1 VKLSQRLLVITAVP
15 LAFILSLIFGVAQ
28 MHDRVVSAEYF
39 AERSDLVILQA
50 QTLARAL
57 ERAESSIKEYTFSGD
72 VKLAIPYRQAAADI
86 PDEADRLKQLV
97 NEDEQAEAAAQRL
110 ARLAGAILHSL
121 SRVRTLQTSGNIN
134 RLRGALLASSRLDD
148 EFGARLDWFMA
159 HERQAATIHENLLQQ
174 AWYQFDILL
183 GGGAIAACLLTLAL
197 MGLVGRNMA
206 RRIALL
212 GKQAERFAG
221 SGEVGP
227 ALGGRDEVAQVDEAF
242 HAMAAVLRER
252 QATLAMYMLLAQHAR
267 EAMFFVRAS
276 DLQILEAN
284 AAAEAMYGY
293 SRAELL
299 SMRVTDL
306 RDQGDL
312 ASLERSIAAAESG
325 GVTYEARNRR
335 KDGTIF
341 PVEVSAQGAVV
352 GGQRILVGIVRDV
365 TERKQF
371 ERERQRYFDL
381 SLDPMAIGRLDGRL
395 LRVNAA
401 FAASLGMSEA
411 DLLATPFVKLVH
423 RADRKRLL
431 ALVRQLAAGAHV
443 AGAEARILCSDGTYK
458 DMVWD
463 AVPAGDGELVYAVG
477 RDVTQQK
484 AAQAALAL
492 ARDRAT
498 EASLLK
504 SQFLASM
511 SHEIR
516 TPMNGVI
523 GMTELLL
530 STALSPEQTEY
541 ATAIRESGA
550 ALLAIINEI
559 LDFSKLEAGKL
570 DLDVTEFSP
579 SAVAEG
585 VVDLLASQ
593 ARQKGLAMQSYVAPS
608 VPRSVRGD
616 AGRVRQVLM
625 NLVGNAIKFT
635 DAGSVTLRVSRA
647 PTKGDELT
655 LTFSVSDTG
664 VGIPAGARAR
674 LFEPFVQ
681 ADSSFSRRV
690 GGTGLGLSIC
700 KRLVELMRGEIGF
713 ESEEG
718 IGSTFTFSLPF
729 AKAAAPVGD
738 SFRTELRGCRAL
750 VVDDDPV
757 AREII
762 SAYLTS
768 WGTQADCAGGE
779 QALALARAAAA
790 SGDRYDIA
798 IVDLRMPVMS
808 GLDLAR
814 EIRSDPV
821 LAATTLI
828 LTTAFDGSLNREDA
842 KRAGFTACLTKPF
855 KAAQLFMSVAS
866 AIRGG
871 TATQRM
877 QAQVPAIEQS
887 AARPHPAKAMKL
899 LIAEDNPIGQK
910 LLLAQLRRLGV
921 EAEIADTG
929 DAVVQAVK
937 KNDYSLV
944 LMDCHMPGV
953 DGFEATRRIRAW
965 EAGAGRRTIIVAVTA
980 NAMAGD
986 RETCIAAGMDDY
998 LSKPVKLEALRALL
1012 TRWLPGLR
1020 KESA

>member
-15 LAFILSLIFGVAQ
+15 LAFILCLIFGVAQ

-72 VKLAIPYRQAAADI
+72 PKLAIPYSQAAADI

-110 ARLAGAILHSL
+110 ARLADAILHSL
-121 SRVRTLQTSGNIN
+121 SRVRTWQASGNIS
-134 RLRGALLASSRLDD
+134 RLREALFTSSRLDD

-174 AWYQFDILL
+174 AWYQFDVLL

-252 QATLAMYMLLAQHAR
+252 QSALAMYMLLAQHAR

-276 DLQILEAN
+276 DLRILEAN

-306 RDQGDL
+306 RDQSDL

-335 KDGTIF
+335 KDGTVF
-341 PVEVSAQGAVV
+341 PVEVSAQGAVI
-352 GGQRILVGIVRDV
+352 GGQRILVGIVRDI

-431 ALVRQLAAGAHV
+431 AQVRQLAAGVHV

-492 ARDRAT
+492 AKDRAT
-498 EASLLK
+498 EASRLK

-616 AGRVRQVLM
+616 AGRLRQVLM

-635 DAGSVTLRVSRA
+635 DAGNVTLRVSRA
-647 PTKGDELT
+647 PTKADELT

-681 ADSSFSRRV
+681 ADSSFSRRA

-700 KRLVELMRGEIGF
+700 KRLVELMRGEIWF

-729 AKAAAPVGD
+729 AKAAAPAAD

-757 AREII
+757 AREVI

-768 WGTQADCAGGE
+768 WGTQADCAAGCE
-779 QALALARAAAA
+779 QALALAGAAAA
-790 SGDRYDIA
+790 EGDPYDIA
-798 IVDLRMPVMS
+798 IVDLRMPKMT

-814 EIRSDPV
+814 EIR
-821 LAATTLI
+821 
-828 LTTAFDGSLNREDA
+828 
-842 KRAGFTACLTKPF
+842 LTKPF

-866 AIRGG
+866 AIRRGG
-871 TATQRM
+871 SAIQGTQAREPL
-877 QAQVPAIEQS
+877 VEPS
-887 AARPHPAKAMKL
+887 AVRPHPAKAMKL

-921 EAEIADTG
+921 EADIADAG
-929 DAVVQAVK
+929 EAVVEAVK
-937 KNDYSLV
+937 ENDYSLV

-965 EAGAGRRTIIVAVTA
+965 EAGTSRRTIIVAVTA